1 MNKKKSQPTNLLFKK
16 GKKFT
21 VILWN
26 RNAYCLEWYLSF
38 NGKDFIVL
46 FKNLG
51 CLFVFF
57 FPQAWRLLQDKK
69 DLNCILPLKVAKH
82 KR

>member
-57 FPQAWRLLQDKK
+57 FPSGLAVITRQERP
-69 DLNCILPLKVAKH
+69 DLYTTFKSSQT
-82 KR
+82 